1 MKFVA
6 LLIFSFFSIKSIAQ
20 NKEVYAIISG
30 NIKNA
35 TEKIIVISDYSKS
48 FEKQVS
54 LDDSGNFRDTLF
66 IPEPGYYFIKCGQ
79 PYSTIFLRDGYN
91 LIINTDANDFQKSMT
106 FSGKGDDVNNFT
118 RARSTLRSKLVGDPK
133 EYMVAPLDKF
143 LPNIANTRDSLQL
156 LLDNSGLNGEDYAI
170 QKMIIHYDYIFTM
183 NNYRKFYTY
192 HKKMEPVLP
201 ADYLNPVRTINLDD
215 SVAFHYSGDY
225 RLLIIE
231 NWHYTEAD
239 ALKKDSTA
247 SQITITKDYI
257 DGIKSS
263 EIKDQIVSMLFKKI
277 SAKNKDL
284 ESDYKKIMSLVT
296 LDLKKQD
303 LIRRYN
309 VAKATGGGVE
319 SSGFTYQNYNG
330 EKTSLSDFK
339 GKYVYID
346 VWATWCGPCLREMP
360 EMQKLMAA
368 YKDKNIVFI
377 FISVD
382 DLKDTEKWKKM
393 VADRKFGGIHLIS
406 DDKLASPFMKSYGV
420 SLIPRSILIG
430 PDGKLVSA
438 MAPKA
443 SNPES
448 RPYLDKLL
456 TAPKLMKSTL

>member
-1 MKFVA
+1 MKIIS
-6 LLIFSFFSIKSIAQ
+6 LLIISLFSLNSFAQ
-20 NKEVYAIISG
+20 NKKEYAIISG

-35 TEKIIVISDYSKS
+35 TEKFIIVSDYSHS
-48 FEKQVS
+48 FEKQIP
-54 LDDSGNFRDTLF
+54 LDNSGNFTDTLF
-66 IPEPGYYFIKCGQ
+66 IPVPGYYFIKCGQ
-79 PYSTIFLRDGYN
+79 PYTTIFLRDGYN
-91 LIINTDANDFQKSMT
+91 LMINTDANDFQKSMT
-106 FSGKGDDVNNFT
+106 FRGKGEDVNNFT

-133 EYMVAPLDKF
+133 DYKVAPLAKF

-156 LLDNSGLNGEDYAI
+156 LLDNSGLMGEDYDI
-170 QKMIIHYDYIFTM
+170 QKMIIHYDYIYTL

-192 HKKMEPVLP
+192 HKKMEPILP
-201 ADYLNPVRTINLDD
+201 ADYLKPVRTINLDD
-215 SVAFHYSGDY
+215 SFAYHCSGDY

-231 NWHYTEAD
+231 NWRYTEAD

-247 SQITITKDYI
+247 SLITITKDYI
-257 DGIKSS
+257 EGIKSS
-263 EIKDQIVSMLFKKI
+263 EIKDQIVYMLFKKI

-296 LDLKKQD
+296 LEIKKED

-309 VAKATGGGVE
+309 VAKATSGGVE

-330 EKTSLSDFK
+330 ENTSLSDFK

-360 EMQKLMAA
+360 EMQKLMAE
-368 YKDKNIVFI
+368 YKEKNIVFV

-382 DLKDTEKWKKM
+382 DLKDTGKWKKM
-393 VADRKFGGIHLIS
+393 VADKKFGGIHLIS
-406 DDKLASPFMKSYGV
+406 DNKLESPFMKSYGV

-438 MAPKA
+438 MAPRA
-443 SNPES
+443 SDPSS
-448 RPYLDKLL
+448 RQFLDKLF
-456 TAPKLMKSTL
+456 TAPKLMRTK